1 MRKIGKSLLLVLVAM
16 IWGIAFVAQSSG
28 MDYVGPFTY
37 NCVRMLLGGIV
48 LIPLIMVM
56 DSKKS
61 EEERLKL
68 KNNKKTQLIGGLCC
82 GTALFT
88 GSILQQ
94 FGVKYTTVGKAS
106 FITAMYIVLV
116 PILSVFLK
124 KKVSKLAGLSVV
136 IAVAGFYMLCLSGNA
151 SLARGDGLVLVCA
164 LCFSI
169 HIIVIDHFSPLVD
182 CIRMSCMQFF
192 IGGILSGIGMF
203 IFENPSLSGIWDC
216 RIEIGYAGI
225 MSCGVAYTLQI
236 VAQKDVNPTVASL
249 LMSLESVFGAIAG
262 YIILGEVF
270 TKRQLIGCVIIFAAV
285 IMAQLPAKQKADIKA
300 INQM

>member
-106 FITAMYIVLV
+106 FITAMYIVDR
-116 PILSVFLK
+116 K
-124 KKVSKLAGLSVV
+124 SVV
-136 IAVAGFYMLCLSGNA
+136 
-151 SLARGDGLVLVCA
+151 
-164 LCFSI
+164 
-169 HIIVIDHFSPLVD
+169 
-182 CIRMSCMQFF
+182 
-192 IGGILSGIGMF
+192 
-203 IFENPSLSGIWDC
+203 
-216 RIEIGYAGI
+216 
-225 MSCGVAYTLQI
+225 
-236 VAQKDVNPTVASL
+236 
-249 LMSLESVFGAIAG
+249 
-262 YIILGEVF
+262 
-270 TKRQLIGCVIIFAAV
+270 
-285 IMAQLPAKQKADIKA
+285 
-300 INQM
+300 